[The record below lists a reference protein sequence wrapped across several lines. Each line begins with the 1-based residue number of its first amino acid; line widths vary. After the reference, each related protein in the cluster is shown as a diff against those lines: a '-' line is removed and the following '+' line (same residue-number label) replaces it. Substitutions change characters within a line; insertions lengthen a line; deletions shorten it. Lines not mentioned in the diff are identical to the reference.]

1 MSSRAVFSFLARF
14 LSCHLVIDAVVSNSA
29 SSLLPD
35 ILTCLW
41 INTYKHGFVELK
53 RI

>member
-1 MSSRAVFSFLARF
+1 MSDPVVFSFLARF
-14 LSCHLVIDAVVSNSA
+14 LSCDLLIDAVVSNSA

-35 ILTCLW
+35 VLLCLW
-41 INTYKHGFVELK
+41 INTYKPGFVELR